1 MPPSRMPRRLTR
13 QPLVSFDVPDAE
25 NWTLRE
31 AELFNVETIKST
43 VRTMIGTFTGL
54 FAGLAVTFVYLLFLV
69 AERESIRQRL
79 VRAFGAKQG
88 HNVIEVA
95 GSINRA
101 ITQYLAVKT
110 FSGAM
115 AALLSVVVLAAFGV
129 DFYILWGFLIFLFN
143 YIPYLGSL
151 VAVGMPIVLS
161 FLQLE
166 SVWAAVTVTIVLIA
180 IQQVMG
186 TFIEPRMAG
195 RRLQVSPLLILLSL
209 SFWGVLWGIVG
220 MILAVPL
227 LVVIKAILE
236 NISETRPIATLMAN
250 E

>member
-1 MPPSRMPRRLTR
+1 
-13 QPLVSFDVPDAE
+13 
-25 NWTLRE
+25 
-31 AELFNVETIKST
+31 
-43 VRTMIGTFTGL
+43 
-54 FAGLAVTFVYLLFLV
+54 
-69 AERESIRQRL
+69 
-79 VRAFGAKQG
+79 QG
-88 HNVIEVA
+88 NNVIAVA

-115 AALLSVVVLAAFGV
+115 AALLSVAVLAAFGV

-151 VAVGMPIVLS
+151 AAVGMPIVLS

-166 SVWAAVTVTIVLIA
+166 SVGAAITVTIVLVA

-186 TFIEPRMAG
+186 MFVEPRMAG

-236 NISETRPIATLMAN
+236 NIAETRPLATLMAN